1 MIDYKNKVPAI
12 QGEKV
17 TTWRPTS
24 VKDDI
29 QFNDVTF
36 SYPTRPN
43 HTIFDHCNFKIV
55 GGTSTCIVAP
65 SGAGKSTV
73 ASLLLRAYDIQLGE
87 ILIGGKI

>member
-1 MIDYKNKVPAI
+1 M
-12 QGEKV
+12 

-87 ILIGGKI
+87 ILIGGKNIKRYTSA